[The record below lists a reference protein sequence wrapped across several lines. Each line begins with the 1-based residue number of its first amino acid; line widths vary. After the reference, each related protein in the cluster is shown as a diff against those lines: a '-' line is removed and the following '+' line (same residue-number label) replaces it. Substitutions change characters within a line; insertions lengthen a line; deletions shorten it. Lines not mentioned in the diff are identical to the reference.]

1 MPASEKRLRLSDAGS
16 AILKNFFNNVSQH
29 PTREEAVALVAEIKS
44 KLNEDYDILKL
55 ERWFTNRRARR
66 SKDQPEGSTQAA
78 PRPRKSSHNRTRH
91 LEETQPVEDMGS
103 LPRRV
108 LDDLETLYTGT
119 PHASQVLINTWAK
132 LLRVDPIA
140 VRFWVSNRRAQDSND
155 RHQLPSP
162 APTDYA
168 EIVPPTSSHPQL
180 SPSRPS
186 EASSKLKIRIPS
198 ADVVHRNALLL
209 EIGEGIE
216 RSIVASRSPPSYL
229 SREELTERFAPYEDK
244 MRSFL
249 NQVESGDL
257 QSEGWTPSM
266 TKRT

>member
-1 MPASEKRLRLSDAGS
+1 MPASEKRPRLSESGC
-16 AILKNFFNNVSQH
+16 AILKNFFDNVSQH

-44 KLNEDYDILKL
+44 KLNEDYDVVKL
-55 ERWFTNRRARR
+55 EKFFTNRRARR
-66 SKDQPEGSTQAA
+66 NKDQPEGSTQAA
-78 PRPRKSSHNRTRH
+78 PRPRKSSQNRTRH
-91 LEETQPVEDMGS
+91 AEQNQPAEDIGA

-140 VRFWVSNRRAQDSND
+140 VRFWVSNRRAQDTSNQ
-155 RHQLPSP
+155 HKLPSP

-168 EIVPPTSSHPQL
+168 EISPPNSSRPQL
-180 SPSRPS
+180 STSRPS
-186 EASSKLKIRIPS
+186 EVSSKLKIRIPS

-229 SREELTERFAPYEDK
+229 SREEFTERFAPYEDK
-244 MRSFL
+244 MLSFL
-249 NQVESGDL
+249 TQAESGAL
-257 QSEGWTPSM
+257 QSEGWTRSM
-266 TKRT
+266 IKRT